1 MADGYQKDTSPA
13 QIGSDAKFTYVLIP
27 ADELAPLEEL
37 TADAIMCHDTLS
49 VLLKKDF
56 AGGSLTNMDELRSQY
71 GTEKIDEKMSDF
83 QRAADSGVVEMLPLV
98 RNSKT
103 TLPIPCTQTALYY
116 DEMGTLKNKPANKRA
131 FALAKQCGLDLEN
144 PLPGDVY
151 VGRVCCDPGPISV
164 SFGKH
169 EMDSSSPWIQQ
180 APVENAEWKGVLG
193 EFSDITKAKA
203 VGAKTA
209 DQEEAENVARGW
221 RWSQTESEVEVTVT
235 LPEGTTKSGVIVSI
249 GRSTLRVAL
258 RGESAKPLMD
268 VKLLYPVSADDS
280 TWTMG
285 SDARGPH
292 VQVTVEKEQEQTWAK
307 LEGKK

>member
-1 MADGYQKDTSPA
+1 MADGYQTDTTPA
-13 QIGSDAKFTYVLIP
+13 QMGSDTKFTYVLIP
-27 ADELAPLEEL
+27 VDELAPLQEF
-37 TADAIMCHDTLS
+37 TADAIMCHDTLA

-71 GTEKIDEKMSDF
+71 GDKIDEKMGDF

-98 RNSKT
+98 RNSKN
-103 TLPIPCTQTALYY
+103 TLPIPSTQTALYF

-180 APVENAEWKGVLG
+180 APVENAEWKGALSN
-193 EFSDITKAKA
+193 FSDVTNSKA

-209 DQEEAENVARGW
+209 DQEEAENLARGW
-221 RWSQTESEVEVTVT
+221 RWTQTESEVEVTVT
-235 LPEGTTKSGVIVSI
+235 LPAGTTKSGVNVSI
-249 GRSTLRVAL
+249 GRSTLRIAL
-258 RGESAKPLMD
+258 KGESAKPLMD
-268 VKLLYPVSADDS
+268 VKLFYPVSADDS

-292 VQVTVEKEQEQTWAK
+292 VQVTVEKESEQTWPKIEAK
-307 LEGKK
+307 K